1 MNTNHLDLLF
11 EKGFIS
17 FLTLTIVTLAA
28 CSLLTA
34 YANKKIDFYNRRHA
48 DRITTNQYLNR
59 TTRFLIWFI
68 GLTII
73 MKQFKP
79 LSVLGNTVLGASSI
93 LAVGVSIASQ
103 TTLGNYIA
111 GFFLAVHQPFKIG
124 DVIYLQEKHIAGTVR
139 EMTFRHTIIE
149 TKTGTLLTIPNTT
162 MNTVMIEDLP
172 KEGYIRPL
180 EFKVAAGTDISRLEK
195 LVNQVLAEKDPDDYR
210 PVKLSVEAFDGR
222 GYTVSFPMYALSLN
236 DYTDEKTRVIPELS
250 SRCRENGIDVL

>member
-103 TTLGNYIA
+103 TPG
-111 GFFLAVHQPFKIG
+111 VH
-124 DVIYLQEKHIAGTVR
+124 
-139 EMTFRHTIIE
+139 
-149 TKTGTLLTIPNTT
+149 
-162 MNTVMIEDLP
+162 
-172 KEGYIRPL
+172 
-180 EFKVAAGTDISRLEK
+180 
-195 LVNQVLAEKDPDDYR
+195 
-210 PVKLSVEAFDGR
+210 
-222 GYTVSFPMYALSLN
+222 
-236 DYTDEKTRVIPELS
+236 TRV
-250 SRCRENGIDVL
+250 